1 MNEETKLTQE
11 WIGTLFREG
20 EWTCMGH
27 RFENKVFPVNKIAES
42 HEYVS
47 INPMK
52 KGTTRKGINVTRFS
66 NFLFEMDNYSKKEQY
81 AVIKRSGLPWSA
93 VVDSGNKSLHF
104 ILALEEDLGERS
116 LYTAYFKAI
125 NQVLTKYGA
134 DIDEGCKD
142 PGRFTR
148 SPYGVNTKEE
158 LVQRK
163 PNIHDR
169 VQKVGQVKRRVFQKE
184 LDQWL
189 EQHEVNVLDF
199 VEVPVMHSD
208 IKGSTSNADIALK
221 FEWIAKYILK
231 NHPPYEAGNYNYQL
245 AMAAGLMRAGCSEDD
260 IRHHFMTKWNHIHE
274 NNPIKGAREL
284 VKPHETIY
292 VPTMEE
298 RREYYKELDEREQLA
313 SNRAGYQ
320 REGIDVEKIE
330 ARPEDIDRYEVVGTE
345 YFKID
350 SVTDNLIP
358 WSKPMFEK
366 LYGSRAIPSRL
377 YDKFGY
383 KPDYI
388 SEPFPRN
395 LGVDGKTRNIFVR
408 PTYKIEPGN
417 WDTIRGG
424 LEHGFPDHYQMILQ
438 YCAILVCFPEA
449 KLPNLWFIGKE
460 NKGKSAVVAIFKYLV
475 GLQNVRKISTKA
487 LESDF
492 TDFLGASQ
500 LVIVEEA
507 GNWKQPKEVMSNL
520 KDWTT
525 EYDTQWVNPKYGKK
539 YESPI
544 HCKFMFTSNDWDS
557 APVTGDATRMW
568 FVEINHEPKNKVTN
582 YYEKIQAEMGHFV
595 DYLIK
600 EVKPTL
606 KMRGQELDTTERLYF
621 SPKEYETDAKKWIK
635 QLHRNPILEDI
646 LDTVCDFFERFPDQD
661 ECWFD
666 LKSLK
671 ETRRWL
677 KPQDPNNKQI
687 KLVLKEELD
696 LEPSNPLDRPDSL
709 RWAGKSDDLKPRRR
723 SHWFMLT
730 RQQAMGDSLFSMEAI
745 TM

>member
-1 MNEETKLTQE
+1 MTETQLTQA
-11 WIGTLFREG
+11 WIDTLFNSG
-20 EWTCMGH
+20 EYTCMGH
-27 RFENKVFPVNKIAES
+27 RFENKTFPVTKIAES

-52 KGTTRKGINVTRFS
+52 KGTTRKGVNVTEFR
-66 NFLFEMDNYSKKEQY
+66 NFLFEMDKYNKKEQ
-81 AVIKRSGLPWSA
+81 AALIKRSKLPWST

-104 ILALEEDLGERS
+104 IVALDENLGDRS
-116 LYTAYFKAI
+116 MYTAYFKAI
-125 NQVLTKYGA
+125 NTVLTKYGA

-148 SPYGVNTKEE
+148 APFGVNTKES
-158 LVQRK
+158 LVNKK

-169 VQKVGQVKRRVFQKE
+169 VQKVGAVRGRVTQKQIDE
-184 LDQWL
+184 WL
-189 EQHEVNVLDF
+189 EQHDVNVLDF
-199 VEVPVMHSD
+199 VETPVVRSE
-208 IKGSTSNADIALK
+208 IKGSTSNANVELK
-221 FEWIAKYILK
+221 ADWVEKYILK
-231 NHPPYEAGNYNYQL
+231 NHPPYEEGNYNYQYAL
-245 AMAAGLMRAGCSEDD
+245 ACGMLRAGCTAHEIESYY
-260 IRHHFMTKWNHIHE
+260 ISKWNHIHE
-274 NNPIKGAREL
+274 NNPIKGAL
-284 VKPHETIY
+284 GTVKSGEEIY

-298 RREYYKELDEREQLA
+298 RREYYRQLDEAELLA
-313 SNRAGYQ
+313 SNRSGYD

-330 ARPEDIDRYEVVGTE
+330 ARPEDINRYEVIGTE
-345 YFKID
+345 YFKVD
-350 SVTDNLIP
+350 SVTDHLIP

-366 LYGSRAIPSRL
+366 LYGSRAIPTRL

-388 SEPFPRN
+388 SETFPRD
-395 LGVDGKTRNIFVR
+395 LGVDGKTRNIFIR

-424 LEHGFPDHYQMILQ
+424 LEHGFGDQMNLILE
-438 YCAILVCFPEA
+438 YAAISIAYPEA

-507 GNWKQPKEVMSNL
+507 GNWKNPNEAMSNL

-525 EYDTQWVNPKYGKK
+525 EQDTQWVNPKYGKK

-544 HCKFMFTSNDWDS
+544 HCKFIFTSNDWDS
-557 APVTGDATRMW
+557 APVSGDATRIW
-568 FVEINHEPKNKVTN
+568 FVEINHEPKNKVSN
-582 YYEKIQAEMGHFV
+582 YYQKIQDEMGHFV

-600 EVKPTL
+600 EIVPTL
-606 KMRGQELDTTERLYF
+606 KMKNGKLDTTNRLYF
-621 SPKEYETDAKKWIK
+621 DPKQYDNSAKDFVKKLHKSPVYEAVM
-635 QLHRNPILEDI
+635 
-646 LDTVCDFFERFPDQD
+646 DTVCDFFEKYEEEN

-666 LKSLK
+666 LKAIK
-671 ETRRWL
+671 EANNW
-677 KPQDPNNKQI
+677 KQAKDPNNKDI
-687 KLVLKEELD
+687 KLMLKQELD
-696 LEPSNPLDRPDSL
+696 LEPTNILDRPDSL
-709 RWAGKSDDLKPRRR
+709 RFISNTKPKRKSK
-723 SHWFMLT
+723 WYCIT
-730 RQQAMGDSLFSMEAI
+730 RQQAIGDSIFDMGAI
-745 TM
+745 SLA

>member
-1 MNEETKLTQE
+1 MTEAQLTKA
-11 WIGTLFREG
+11 WIDTLFNSG
-20 EWTCMGH
+20 EYTCMGH
-27 RFENKVFPVNKIAES
+27 RFENKTFPVSKIAES

-52 KGTTRKGINVTRFS
+52 KGTTRKGVNVTEFR
-66 NFLFEMDNYSKKEQY
+66 NFLFEMDKYNKKEQ
-81 AVIKRSGLPWSA
+81 AALIKRSKLPWST

-104 ILALEEDLGERS
+104 IIALDQDLGDRS
-116 LYTAYFKAI
+116 MYTAYFKAI
-125 NQVLTKYGA
+125 NTVLTKYGA

-148 SPYGVNTKEE
+148 APFGVNTKES
-158 LVQRK
+158 LINKK

-169 VQKVGQVKRRVFQKE
+169 VQKVGAVRGRITQKQIDE
-184 LDQWL
+184 WL
-189 EQHEVNVLDF
+189 QTHDVNVLDF
-199 VEVPVMHSD
+199 VETPVVRSE
-208 IKGSTSNADIALK
+208 IKGSTSNANVELK
-221 FEWIAKYILK
+221 ADWVEKYILK
-231 NHPPYEAGNYNYQL
+231 NHPSYEEGNYNYQFAL
-245 AMAAGLMRAGCSEDD
+245 ACGMLRAGCTVND
-260 IRHHFMTKWNHIHE
+260 IESYYISKWNHIHE
-274 NNPIKGAREL
+274 NNPIKGAL
-284 VKPHETIY
+284 STVKSGEEIY

-298 RREYYKELDEREQLA
+298 RREYYRQLDEAEMLA
-313 SNRAGYQ
+313 SNRSGYD

-330 ARPEDIDRYEVVGTE
+330 ARPEDINRYEVIGTE

-366 LYGSRAIPSRL
+366 LYGSRAIPTRL

-388 SEPFPRN
+388 SETFPRD
-395 LGVDGKTRNIFVR
+395 LGVDGKTRNIFIR

-424 LEHGFPDHYQMILQ
+424 LEHGFPNHYQKILE
-438 YCAILVCFPEA
+438 YCAILIAYPEA

-460 NKGKSAVVAIFKYLV
+460 NKGKSAVLAIFKYLV
-475 GLQNVRKISTKA
+475 GLQNVRKISTKG

-507 GNWKQPKEVMSNL
+507 GNWKNPSEVMSNL

-525 EYDTQWVNPKYGKK
+525 EQDTQWVNPKYGKK

-557 APVTGDATRMW
+557 APVSGDATRIW
-568 FVEINHEPKNKVTN
+568 FVEINHDPKNKVTN
-582 YYEKIQAEMGHFV
+582 YYQKIQDEMGHFA

-600 EVKPTL
+600 QVVPTL
-606 KMRGQELDTTERLYF
+606 KMKNGKLDTSERLYF
-621 SPKEYETDAKKWIK
+621 NPSEYETSAKDFIR
-635 QLHRNPILEDI
+635 QLHKDPVLESI
-646 LDTVCDFFERFPDQD
+646 MDTVCDFFEQYQEEN

-666 LKSLK
+666 LKAIKQANNWKHSN
-671 ETRRWL
+671 
-677 KPQDPNNKQI
+677 DPNTKKI

-696 LEPSNPLDRPDSL
+696 LEPTNLLDRPDSL
-709 RWAGKSDDLKPRRR
+709 RFISDTKPNRK
-723 SHWFMLT
+723 SHWYCIT
-730 RQQAMGDSLFSMEAI
+730 RQQAIGAVSYTHLTLPTKRI
-745 TM
+745 V